1 MEKYGFVYIWYDKK
15 RKMYYIGS
23 HWGTEDDGYICSS
36 NRMRDAYRRR
46 PKDFRRRIL
55 KRVYTSRQDLLIE
68 EDSLLKKIKPEEIK
82 IKYYN
87 IMLTTIKDDWHS
99 CPLKN
104 KNRRQIISERTKEAM
119 NKPEIREKYEKGL
132 SKRNTRSSDPE
143 VREKRRKSMLGK
155 NKVKTDKQLEAARNA
170 AKKRIGVPLSKEHKE
185 KIKNTTHFKTLNT
198 LKLKCKYCDFVGNKG
213 NLARYHNEKCKH
225 KKEKLNVII

>member
-15 RKMYYIGS
+15 RKMYYIWC

-36 NRMRDAYRRR
+36 NRMRNAYKRR
-46 PKDFRRRIL
+46 PEDFRRRIIG
-55 KRVYTSRQDLLIE
+55 KFDNKIEMLINE
-68 EDSLLKKIKPEEIK
+68 NEWLTLIGKENLGK
-82 IKYYN
+82 KYYN
-87 IMLTTIKDDWHS
+87 LKDCQFNHWSVEEQNSVKIK
-99 CPLKN
+99 KT
-104 KNRRQIISERTKEAM
+104 ISERTKEAM

-185 KIKNTTHFKTLNT
+185 KIKNTTAFKTLNT
-198 LKLKCKYCDFVGNKG
+198 LKLKCKYCDSVGNKG
-213 NLARYHNEKCKH
+213 NLARYHNEKCKQN
-225 KKEKLNVII
+225 KERYL

>member
-15 RKMYYIGS
+15 RKMYYIGC
-23 HWGTEDDGYICSS
+23 HWGTEDDGYVCSS
-36 NRMRDAYRRR
+36 NRMRNAYKRR
-46 PKDFRRRIL
+46 PGDFRRRIIG
-55 KRVYTSRQDLLIE
+55 KFDNKIEMLINE
-68 EDSLLKKIKPEEIK
+68 NEWLTLIGKENLGK
-82 IKYYN
+82 KYYN
-87 IMLTTIKDDWHS
+87 LKDCQFNHWSVEEQNSVKIK
-99 CPLKN
+99 KT
-104 KNRRQIISERTKEAM
+104 ISERTKEAM

-213 NLARYHNEKCKH
+213 NLARYHNEKCKQN
-225 KKEKLNVII
+225 KERYL

>member
-23 HWGTEDDGYICSS
+23 HWGTEDDGYVCSS
-36 NRMRDAYRRR
+36 NRMRNAYKRR
-46 PKDFRRRIL
+46 PGDFRRRIIG
-55 KRVYTSRQDLLIE
+55 KFDNKIEMLINE
-68 EDSLLKKIKPEEIK
+68 NEWLTLIGKENLGK
-82 IKYYN
+82 KYYN
-87 IMLTTIKDDWHS
+87 LKDCQFNHWSVEEQNSVKIK
-99 CPLKN
+99 KT
-104 KNRRQIISERTKEAM
+104 ISERTKEAM

>member
-15 RKMYYIGS
+15 RKMYYIGC

-36 NRMRDAYRRR
+36 NRMRNAYKRR
-46 PKDFRRRIL
+46 PGDFRRRIIG
-55 KRVYTSRQDLLIE
+55 KFDNKIEMLINE
-68 EDSLLKKIKPEEIK
+68 NEWLTLIGKENLGK
-82 IKYYN
+82 KYYN
-87 IMLTTIKDDWHS
+87 LKDCQFNHWSVEEQNSVKIK
-99 CPLKN
+99 KT
-104 KNRRQIISERTKEAM
+104 ISERTKEAM

-170 AKKRIGVPLSKEHKE
+170 AKKRIGVPLLKEHKQ

-213 NLARYHNEKCKH
+213 NLARYHNEKCKQN
-225 KKEKLNVII
+225 KERYL

>member
-15 RKMYYIGS
+15 RKMYYIGC

-36 NRMRDAYRRR
+36 NRMRNAYKRR
-46 PKDFRRRIL
+46 PEDFRRRIIG
-55 KRVYTSRQDLLIE
+55 KFDNKIEMLINE
-68 EDSLLKKIKPEEIK
+68 NEWLTLIGKENLGK
-82 IKYYN
+82 KYYN
-87 IMLTTIKDDWHS
+87 LKDCQFNHWSVEEQNSVKIK
-99 CPLKN
+99 KT
-104 KNRRQIISERTKEAM
+104 ISERTKEAM

-185 KIKNTTHFKTLNT
+185 KIKNTTAFKTLNT

-213 NLARYHNEKCKH
+213 NLARYHNEKCKQN
-225 KKEKLNVII
+225 KERYL

>member
-15 RKMYYIGS
+15 RKMYYIGC
-23 HWGTEDDGYICSS
+23 HWGTEDDGYVCSS
-36 NRMRDAYRRR
+36 NRMRNAYKRR
-46 PKDFRRRIL
+46 PGDFRRRIIG
-55 KRVYTSRQDLLIE
+55 KFDNKIEMLINE
-68 EDSLLKKIKPEEIK
+68 NEWLTLIGKENLGK
-82 IKYYN
+82 KYYN
-87 IMLTTIKDDWHS
+87 LKDCQFNHWSVEEQNSVKIK
-99 CPLKN
+99 KT
-104 KNRRQIISERTKEAM
+104 ISERTKEAM

-225 KKEKLNVII
+225 NKERYL

>member
-15 RKMYYIGS
+15 RKMYYIGC

-36 NRMRDAYRRR
+36 NRMRNAYKRR
-46 PKDFRRRIL
+46 PGDFRRRIIG
-55 KRVYTSRQDLLIE
+55 KFDNKIEMLINE
-68 EDSLLKKIKPEEIK
+68 NEWLTLIGKENLGK
-82 IKYYN
+82 KYYN
-87 IMLTTIKDDWHS
+87 LKDCQFNHWSVEEQNSVKIK
-99 CPLKN
+99 KT
-104 KNRRQIISERTKEAM
+104 ISERTKEAM

-185 KIKNTTHFKTLNT
+185 KIKNTTAFKTLNT

-213 NLARYHNEKCKH
+213 NLARYHNEKCKQN
-225 KKEKLNVII
+225 KERYL

>member
-15 RKMYYIGS
+15 RKMYYIGC
-23 HWGTEDDGYICSS
+23 HWGTEDDGYVCSS
-36 NRMRDAYRRR
+36 NRMRNAYKRR
-46 PKDFRRRIL
+46 PEDFRRRIIGKFDNKIEMLINENEWLTLIGKENLGKKYYNL
-55 KRVYTSRQDLLIE
+55 KDCQFNHWSVE
-68 EDSLLKKIKPEEIK
+68 EQNSIK
-82 IKYYN
+82 IKK
-87 IMLTTIKDDWHS
+87 T
-99 CPLKN
+99 
-104 KNRRQIISERTKEAM
+104 ISERTKEAM

>member
-15 RKMYYIGS
+15 RKMYYIGC
-23 HWGTEDDGYICSS
+23 HWGTEDDGYVCSS
-36 NRMRDAYRRR
+36 NRMRNAYKRR
-46 PKDFRRRIL
+46 PGDFRRRIIG
-55 KRVYTSRQDLLIE
+55 KFDNKIEMLINE
-68 EDSLLKKIKPEEIK
+68 NEWLTLIGKENLGK
-82 IKYYN
+82 KYYN
-87 IMLTTIKDDWHS
+87 LKDCQFNHWSVEEQNSVKIK
-99 CPLKN
+99 KT
-104 KNRRQIISERTKEAM
+104 ISERTKEAM

>member
-15 RKMYYIGS
+15 RKMYYIGC
-23 HWGTEDDGYICSS
+23 HWGTEDDGYVCSS
-36 NRMRDAYRRR
+36 NRMRNAYKRR
-46 PKDFRRRIL
+46 PEDFRRRIIG
-55 KRVYTSRQDLLIE
+55 KFDNKIEMLINE
-68 EDSLLKKIKPEEIK
+68 NEWLTLIGKENLGK
-82 IKYYN
+82 KYYN
-87 IMLTTIKDDWHS
+87 LKDCQFNHWSVEEQNSVKIK
-99 CPLKN
+99 KT
-104 KNRRQIISERTKEAM
+104 ISERTKEAM

-185 KIKNTTHFKTLNT
+185 KIKNTTHFKALNT

-225 KKEKLNVII
+225 NKERYL

>member
-15 RKMYYIGS
+15 RKMYYIGC

-36 NRMRDAYRRR
+36 NRMRNAYKRR
-46 PKDFRRRIL
+46 PGDFRRRIIG
-55 KRVYTSRQDLLIE
+55 KFDNKIEMLINE
-68 EDSLLKKIKPEEIK
+68 NEWLTLIGKENLGK
-82 IKYYN
+82 KYYN
-87 IMLTTIKDDWHS
+87 LKDCQFNHWSVEEQNSVKIK
-99 CPLKN
+99 KT
-104 KNRRQIISERTKEAM
+104 ISERTKEAM

-185 KIKNTTHFKTLNT
+185 KIKNTTAFKTLNT

-213 NLARYHNEKCKH
+213 NLARYHNEECKH
-225 KKEKLNVII
+225 NKERYL

>member
-15 RKMYYIGS
+15 RKMYYIGC
-23 HWGTEDDGYICSS
+23 HWGTEDDGYVCSS
-36 NRMRDAYRRR
+36 NRMRNAYKRR
-46 PKDFRRRIL
+46 PGDFRRRIIG
-55 KRVYTSRQDLLIE
+55 KFDNKIEMLINE
-68 EDSLLKKIKPEEIK
+68 NEWLTLIGKENLGK
-82 IKYYN
+82 KYYN
-87 IMLTTIKDDWHS
+87 LKDCQFNHWSVEEQNSVKIK
-99 CPLKN
+99 KT
-104 KNRRQIISERTKEAM
+104 ISERTKEAM

-185 KIKNTTHFKTLNT
+185 KIKTEDRLFLN
-198 LKLKCKYCDFVGNKG
+198 
-213 NLARYHNEKCKH
+213 EQ
-225 KKEKLNVII
+225 KKQ

>member
-15 RKMYYIGS
+15 RKMYYIGC
-23 HWGTEDDGYICSS
+23 HWGTEDDGYVCSS
-36 NRMRDAYRRR
+36 NRMRNAYKRR
-46 PKDFRRRIL
+46 PEDFRRRIIG
-55 KRVYTSRQDLLIE
+55 KFDNKIEMLINE
-68 EDSLLKKIKPEEIK
+68 NEWLTLIGKENLGK
-82 IKYYN
+82 KYYN
-87 IMLTTIKDDWHS
+87 LKDCQFNHWSVEEQNSVKIK
-99 CPLKN
+99 KT
-104 KNRRQIISERTKEAM
+104 ISERTKEAM

-225 KKEKLNVII
+225 NKERYL

>member
-15 RKMYYIGS
+15 RKMYYIGC
-23 HWGTEDDGYICSS
+23 HCGTEDDGYICSS
-36 NRMRDAYRRR
+36 NRMRNAYKRR
-46 PKDFRRRIL
+46 PGDFRRRIIG
-55 KRVYTSRQDLLIE
+55 KFDNKIEMLINE
-68 EDSLLKKIKPEEIK
+68 NEWLTLIGKENLGK
-82 IKYYN
+82 KYYN
-87 IMLTTIKDDWHS
+87 LKDCQFNHWSVEEQNSVKIK
-99 CPLKN
+99 KT
-104 KNRRQIISERTKEAM
+104 ISERTKEAM

-185 KIKNTTHFKTLNT
+185 KIKNTTAFKTLNT

-225 KKEKLNVII
+225 NKERYL

>member
-15 RKMYYIGS
+15 RKMYYIGC

-36 NRMRDAYRRR
+36 NRMRNAYKRR
-46 PKDFRRRIL
+46 PGDFRRRIIG
-55 KRVYTSRQDLLIE
+55 KFDNKIEMLINE
-68 EDSLLKKIKPEEIK
+68 NEWLTLIGKENLGK
-82 IKYYN
+82 KYYN
-87 IMLTTIKDDWHS
+87 LKDCQFNHWSVEEQNSVKIK
-99 CPLKN
+99 KT
-104 KNRRQIISERTKEAM
+104 ISERTKEAM

-185 KIKNTTHFKTLNT
+185 KIKNTTAFKTLNT

-213 NLARYHNEKCKH
+213 NIARYHNEKCKH
-225 KKEKLNVII
+225 NKERYL

>member
-15 RKMYYIGS
+15 RKMYYIGC
-23 HWGTEDDGYICSS
+23 HWGTEDDGYVCSS
-36 NRMRDAYRRR
+36 NRMRNAYKRR
-46 PKDFRRRIL
+46 PGDFRRRIIG
-55 KRVYTSRQDLLIE
+55 KFDNKIEMLINE
-68 EDSLLKKIKPEEIK
+68 NEWLTLIGKENLGK
-82 IKYYN
+82 KYYN
-87 IMLTTIKDDWHS
+87 LKDCQFNHWSVEEQNSVKIK
-99 CPLKN
+99 KT
-104 KNRRQIISERTKEAM
+104 ISERTKEAM

-213 NLARYHNEKCKH
+213 NLARYHNEKCKN

>member
-15 RKMYYIGS
+15 RKMYYIGC
-23 HWGTEDDGYICSS
+23 HWGTEDDGYVCSS
-36 NRMRDAYRRR
+36 NRMRNAYKRR
-46 PKDFRRRIL
+46 PEDFRRRIIG
-55 KRVYTSRQDLLIE
+55 KFDNKIEMLINE
-68 EDSLLKKIKPEEIK
+68 NEWLTLIGKENLGK
-82 IKYYN
+82 KYYN
-87 IMLTTIKDDWHS
+87 LKDCQFNHWSVEEQNSVKIK
-99 CPLKN
+99 KT
-104 KNRRQIISERTKEAM
+104 ISERTKEAM

-213 NLARYHNEKCKH
+213 NIARYHNEKCKDN
-225 KKEKLNVII
+225 KERYL

>member
-15 RKMYYIGS
+15 RKMYYIGC
-23 HWGTEDDGYICSS
+23 HWGTEDDGYVCSS
-36 NRMRDAYRRR
+36 NRMRNAYKRR
-46 PKDFRRRIL
+46 PEDFRRRIIG
-55 KRVYTSRQDLLIE
+55 KFDNKIEMLINE
-68 EDSLLKKIKPEEIK
+68 NEWLTLIGKENLGK
-82 IKYYN
+82 KYYN
-87 IMLTTIKDDWHS
+87 LKDCQFNHWSVEEQNSVKIK
-99 CPLKN
+99 KT
-104 KNRRQIISERTKEAM
+104 ISERTKEAM

-213 NLARYHNEKCKH
+213 NLARYHNEKCKQN
-225 KKEKLNVII
+225 KERYL

>member
-15 RKMYYIGS
+15 RKMYYIGC

-36 NRMRDAYRRR
+36 NRMRNAYKRR
-46 PKDFRRRIL
+46 PEDFRRRIIG
-55 KRVYTSRQDLLIE
+55 KFDNKIEMLINE
-68 EDSLLKKIKPEEIK
+68 NEWLTLIGKENLGK
-82 IKYYN
+82 KYYN
-87 IMLTTIKDDWHS
+87 LKDCQFNHWSVEEQNSVKIK
-99 CPLKN
+99 KT
-104 KNRRQIISERTKEAM
+104 ISERTKEAM
-119 NKPEIREKYEKGL
+119 NKPEIRERYEKGL

-170 AKKRIGVPLSKEHKE
+170 AKKRIGVPLSEEHKE

-225 KKEKLNVII
+225 NKERYL

>member
-15 RKMYYIGS
+15 RKMYYIGC
-23 HWGTEDDGYICSS
+23 HWGTEDDGYVCSS
-36 NRMRDAYRRR
+36 NRMRNAYKRR
-46 PKDFRRRIL
+46 PGDFRRRIIG
-55 KRVYTSRQDLLIE
+55 KFDNKIEMLINE
-68 EDSLLKKIKPEEIK
+68 NEWLTLIGKENLGK
-82 IKYYN
+82 KYYN
-87 IMLTTIKDDWHS
+87 LKDCQFNHWSVEEQNSVKIK
-99 CPLKN
+99 KT
-104 KNRRQIISERTKEAM
+104 ISERTKEAM

-225 KKEKLNVII
+225 NKEKLNVII

>member
-15 RKMYYIGS
+15 RKMYYIGC

-36 NRMRDAYRRR
+36 NRMRNAYKRR
-46 PKDFRRRIL
+46 PEDFRRRIIG
-55 KRVYTSRQDLLIE
+55 KFDNKIEMLINE
-68 EDSLLKKIKPEEIK
+68 NEWLTLIGKENLGK
-82 IKYYN
+82 KYYN
-87 IMLTTIKDDWHS
+87 LKDCQFNHWSAEEQNSVKIK
-99 CPLKN
+99 KT
-104 KNRRQIISERTKEAM
+104 ISERTKEAM
-119 NKPEIREKYEKGL
+119 NKPEIRERYEKGL

-170 AKKRIGVPLSKEHKE
+170 AKKRIGVPLSEEHKE

-225 KKEKLNVII
+225 NKERYL

>member
-15 RKMYYIGS
+15 RKMYYIGC
-23 HWGTEDDGYICSS
+23 HWGTEDDGYVCSS
-36 NRMRDAYRRR
+36 NRMRNAYKRR
-46 PKDFRRRIL
+46 PGDFRRRIIG
-55 KRVYTSRQDLLIE
+55 KFDNKIEMLINE
-68 EDSLLKKIKPEEIK
+68 NEWLTLIGKENLGK
-82 IKYYN
+82 KYYN
-87 IMLTTIKDDWHS
+87 LKDCQFNHWSVEEQNSVKIK
-99 CPLKN
+99 KT
-104 KNRRQIISERTKEAM
+104 ISERTKEAM

-225 KKEKLNVII
+225 KKERYL

>member
-15 RKMYYIGS
+15 RKMYYIGC

-36 NRMRDAYRRR
+36 NRMRNAYKRR
-46 PKDFRRRIL
+46 PEDFRRRIIG
-55 KRVYTSRQDLLIE
+55 KFDNKIEMLINE
-68 EDSLLKKIKPEEIK
+68 NEWLTLIGKENLGK
-82 IKYYN
+82 KYYN
-87 IMLTTIKDDWHS
+87 LKDCQFNHWSVEEQNSVKIK
-99 CPLKN
+99 KT
-104 KNRRQIISERTKEAM
+104 ISERTKEAM

-185 KIKNTTHFKTLNT
+185 KIKNTTAFKTLNT
-198 LKLKCKYCDFVGNKG
+198 LKLKCKYCDSVGNKG
-213 NLARYHNEKCKH
+213 NLARYHNEKCKQN
-225 KKEKLNVII
+225 KERYL

>member
-15 RKMYYIGS
+15 RQMYYIWC
-23 HWGTEDDGYICSS
+23 HWGTEDDGYVCSS
-36 NRMRDAYRRR
+36 NRMRNAYKRR
-46 PKDFRRRIL
+46 PGDFRRRIIG
-55 KRVYTSRQDLLIE
+55 KFDNKIEMLINE
-68 EDSLLKKIKPEEIK
+68 NEWLTLIGKENLGK
-82 IKYYN
+82 KYYN
-87 IMLTTIKDDWHS
+87 LKDCQFNHWSVEEQNSVKIK
-99 CPLKN
+99 KT
-104 KNRRQIISERTKEAM
+104 ISERTKEAM

-213 NLARYHNEKCKH
+213 NLARYHNEKCKN

>member
-15 RKMYYIGS
+15 RKMYYIGC

-36 NRMRDAYRRR
+36 NRMRNAYKRR
-46 PKDFRRRIL
+46 PGDFRRRIIG
-55 KRVYTSRQDLLIE
+55 KFDNKIEMLINE
-68 EDSLLKKIKPEEIK
+68 NEWLTLIGKENLGK
-82 IKYYN
+82 KYYN
-87 IMLTTIKDDWHS
+87 LKDCQFNHWSVEEQNSVKIK
-99 CPLKN
+99 KT
-104 KNRRQIISERTKEAM
+104 ISERTKEAM

-185 KIKNTTHFKTLNT
+185 KIKNTTAFKTLNT

-225 KKEKLNVII
+225 NKERYL

>member
-15 RKMYYIGS
+15 RKMYYIGC
-23 HWGTEDDGYICSS
+23 HWGTEDDGYVCSS
-36 NRMRDAYRRR
+36 NRMRNAYKRR
-46 PKDFRRRIL
+46 PGDFRRRIIG
-55 KRVYTSRQDLLIE
+55 KFDNKIEMLINE
-68 EDSLLKKIKPEEIK
+68 NEWLTLIGKENLGK
-82 IKYYN
+82 KYYN
-87 IMLTTIKDDWHS
+87 LKDCQFNHWSVEEQNSVKIK
-99 CPLKN
+99 KT
-104 KNRRQIISERTKEAM
+104 ISERTKEAM

-185 KIKNTTHFKTLNT
+185 KIKNTTAFKTLNT

-225 KKEKLNVII
+225 NKERYL

>member
-15 RKMYYIGS
+15 RKMYYIGC
-23 HWGTEDDGYICSS
+23 HWGTEDDGYVCSS
-36 NRMRDAYRRR
+36 NRMRNAYKRR
-46 PKDFRRRIL
+46 PEDFRRRIIG
-55 KRVYTSRQDLLIE
+55 KFDNKIEMLINE
-68 EDSLLKKIKPEEIK
+68 NEWLTLIGKENLGK
-82 IKYYN
+82 KYYN
-87 IMLTTIKDDWHS
+87 LKDCQFNHWSVEEQNSVKIK
-99 CPLKN
+99 KT
-104 KNRRQIISERTKEAM
+104 ISERTKEAM

-225 KKEKLNVII
+225 NKEKLNVII

>member
-15 RKMYYIGS
+15 RKMYYIGC
-23 HWGTEDDGYICSS
+23 HWGTEDDGYVCSS
-36 NRMRDAYRRR
+36 NRMRNAYKRR
-46 PKDFRRRIL
+46 PEDFRRRIIG
-55 KRVYTSRQDLLIE
+55 KFDNKIEMLINE
-68 EDSLLKKIKPEEIK
+68 NEWLTLIGKENLGK
-82 IKYYN
+82 KYYN
-87 IMLTTIKDDWHS
+87 LKDCQFNHWSVEEQNSVKIK
-99 CPLKN
+99 KT
-104 KNRRQIISERTKEAM
+104 ISERTKEAM

>member
-15 RKMYYIGS
+15 RKMYYIGC

-36 NRMRDAYRRR
+36 NRMRNAYRRR
-46 PKDFRRRIL
+46 PEDFRRRIIG
-55 KRVYTSRQDLLIE
+55 KFDNKIEMLINE
-68 EDSLLKKIKPEEIK
+68 NEWLTLIGKENLGK
-82 IKYYN
+82 KYYN
-87 IMLTTIKDDWHS
+87 LKDCQFNHWSVEEQNSVKIK
-99 CPLKN
+99 KT
-104 KNRRQIISERTKEAM
+104 ISERTKEAM

-225 KKEKLNVII
+225 NKERYL